1 MVNLYLAGNK
11 GFTSLRNIE
20 EIYHKFINTVI
31 IGRDKNI
38 VNDYSDL
45 IIKYCE
51 KNFIDYVVQN
61 KTCNNTSDYSIAIG
75 WRFLINDDSKL
86 IVFHDSILP
95 EYRGFNPLVTS
106 LINGDSEIGVTAL
119 KASIEYDKGEIIK
132 QETIKISYPIK
143 IESAIDKISSCY
155 ANLLNSIFDKIL
167 SGNLNSKPQNESL
180 ATYSLWRDKYDYKI
194 NWHYDSNTIKRF
206 IDAVGYPYNGAF
218 TFLDNSKI
226 FIKDS
231 EVISDVKISNRESG
245 KVIFKE
251 QNNYVIVCG
260 KGLLKVAEF
269 FDEKGEKIDLKKF
282 RLRFR

>member
-1 MVNLYLAGNK
+1 MVNLYLIGNK
-11 GFTSLRNIE
+11 GFISLRNIDQ
-20 EIYHKFINTVI
+20 IYYKLIKTVI

-45 IIKYCE
+45 IIKYC
-51 KNFIDYVVQN
+51 KNNLINYVVQN
-61 KTCNNTSDYSIAIG
+61 KTYNNTSDYSIAIG

-119 KASIEYDKGEIIK
+119 RASTEYDKGEIIEQK
-132 QETIKISYPIK
+132 IIKISYPIK
-143 IESAIDKISSCY
+143 IESAIEKISSCY
-155 ANLLNSIFDKIL
+155 ANLLNSILSKIL
-167 SGNLNSKPQNESL
+167 SRNLNSRPQDESL
-180 ATYSLWRDKYDYKI
+180 ATYSLWRDNFDYKI
-194 NWHYDSNTIKRF
+194 NWHYDSSTIKRF

-226 FIKDS
+226 IIKDS
-231 EVISDVKISNRESG
+231 EITSDVKISNREPG
-245 KVIFKE
+245 KVIFKK

-260 KGLLKVAEF
+260 KGLLMVAEF
-269 FDEKGEKIDLKKF
+269 FSEDGEKIDLKKF